1 MKQQTF
7 NDGIAKIY
15 SVNDISQ
22 SGNLPKKALKLK
34 VDSFRYSERIVGMG
48 RFWAAKQ
55 DLSIIS
61 QIVRV
66 QRNDSVIEH
75 DVVVLKDGKQY
86 DINQIQYVFD
96 VMPPSM
102 DLSLSRIEVAYE
114 II

>member
-15 SVNDISQ
+15 FVDDISQ
-22 SGNLPKKALKLK
+22 DGDMPKRRINFKSRFL
-34 VDSFRYSERIVGMG
+34 RYSERTVGMG

-55 DLSIIS
+55 DLTIIN

-86 DINQIQYVFD
+86 DIEQIQYVLD

-102 DLSLSRIEVAYE
+102 DLSLSRIEVAYA
-114 II
+114 IN